1 MLLLVELLCR
11 CGLLDLLEVVGEEL
25 RDVVVDE
32 VGDELL
38 GRDEGCLEHG

>member
-11 CGLLDLLEVVGEEL
+11 RGLLDLLEVVGEEF
-25 RDVVVDE
+25 RDDVVEE

-38 GRDEGCLEHG
+38 GCGEGCLEDG